1 MMSSYYALFEADREA
16 GGYVVTFPDLGHGAT
31 QGESLVEAGT
41 LAVELL
47 EGILGE
53 MMKRG
58 DVLPVPNKL
67 RSRQYRLVD
76 LPALQAA
83 KVELYRAFK
92 KSRITKAELARRVGI
107 AKPNVERL
115 FDLDHASRLDQI
127 EAAFAALGKKLE
139 VSVRNAAA

>member
-1 MMSSYYALFEADREA
+1 
-16 GGYVVTFPDLGHGAT
+16 VVTFPDLGRGAT
-31 QGESLVEAGT
+31 QGESLGEAGAM
-41 LAVELL
+41 AVDLL
-47 EGILGE
+47 QGILAE

-58 DVLPVPNKL
+58 DVLPPPAKP
-67 RSRQYRLVD
+67 RGKRYRWID

-83 KVELYRAFK
+83 KIELYRAFK
-92 KSRITKAELARRVGI
+92 KSRTTKTELARRIGI